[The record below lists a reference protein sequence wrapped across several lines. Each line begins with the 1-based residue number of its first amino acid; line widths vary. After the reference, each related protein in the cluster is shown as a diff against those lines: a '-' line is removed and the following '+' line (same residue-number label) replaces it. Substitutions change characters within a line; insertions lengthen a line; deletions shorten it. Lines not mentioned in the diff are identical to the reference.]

1 MTCAE
6 ERDTMTDSTD
16 KADEAEEKDELMQSL
31 EKLVNDIVSE
41 VFADSGDEA
50 KKSVVQDDQDKPIA
64 D

>member
-1 MTCAE
+1 
-6 ERDTMTDSTD
+6 MTDSTD
-16 KADEAEEKDELMQSL
+16 KADEAEEKAELMQSL